1 MLVGG
6 QRKSAMTVH
15 PAIGVGL
22 APGGLLIDATQSF
35 GKDAQIFLLLVPDWP
50 SGFVH
55 HLIGTDNAIVTQAH
69 EIAEK

>member
-35 GKDAQIFLLLVPDWP
+35 GNDAQLFLLFVPDRP
-50 SGFVH
+50 LGFVH
-55 HLIGTDNAIVTQAH
+55 HLIGTDNAIVTQAQ